1 MEKEADWKD
10 WDWDQDQDWD
20 QGGLETALNE
30 KYGDGAGSIA

>member
-10 WDWDQDQDWD
+10 SNIIA

>member
-10 WDWDQDQDWD
+10 WNIIV